1 MRRLVGA
8 VLAVACVAA
17 SSIVNAPVAKAA
29 ISPPGAPT
37 GVSASAGTLSATVRW
52 TPTGEIATS
61 FTVVSNPGGIS
72 ATVAGTAITAT
83 VTGLGF
89 GLAYDFT
96 VTGTNSGGAGSPS
109 SASNFV
115 TPLPPGSPYHPGVNV
130 PLINRDITAGQ
141 PLATNL
147 GDDPVHFRGL
157 SGLVLNVTA
166 SLATAATTVQ
176 LVLNQQVVQSIPVV
190 PGQQA
195 SSLVMLGVPAQ
206 FTQGAVQVTAGRAH
220 VELDFVGYFSAP
232 STLRDHSGMLQP
244 LQTATLFN
252 ASIAAGGST
261 DLTVLGQEGVPS
273 AHVAAVLV
281 NVTASGATAAG
292 ALTLSPAGS
301 FATGATTVGFGSG
314 QTTAN
319 RAIVALPSTGAI
331 RVADRAASATAKVEV
346 LGWFTDGTDA
356 TAIGSLY
363 TPLAPARLVDTTA
376 NGGPLLAGDTLSF
389 GVWGNGGAPPGS
401 SIAPPTSAV
410 LQVTAVNPSGA
421 GSIAISGA
429 NVVDFTSGATASSID
444 VVQLASDGSS
454 AVSVLGSN
462 TNVTVDLVGYLAGD
476 LIVPGTTKKLP
487 ASLLAGIT
495 SLTDTSITFGPVVQA
510 SPPINLNDV
519 INAGVSPTTPFGFL
533 RRVLAISTSSIG
545 ETVVT
550 TRNASLPEALT
561 AYSINWSEPPRTGVF
576 GMRQSARSNATASLP
591 PFQPPPGT
599 SIDPNWPVLTLAGK
613 GHQLVFP
620 ISASFSSLSG
630 ELNVTDLELQ
640 LVPHVAMG
648 NSPFTNPQFAF
659 ALSMGM
665 RFQADASILGTIAS
679 ATWTPFDHD
688 FTTKPPEVIPAGPID
703 IIVQGL
709 IEPRVTVDLTLQAGV
724 QVTIKADKY
733 SIFTG
738 GYNGGFF
745 GNSQSFDYVPSD
757 QTITNP
763 VPTLQ
768 AEFRPGLH
776 FIGGL
781 LFYGFAK
788 VAGDRNPYFRFTVD
802 PLGNP
807 WWEAALGM
815 CGHLIIGI
823 DFTQF
828 LINLRKEATIDFPCE
843 EIITAQAPGPFINIT
858 ITPSPASVARSG
870 TQHFTATTNP
880 ITTGVLWSVVDANGG
895 TLSNVTLTS
904 VDYTA
909 PARAGKY
916 QVQATS
922 LVDPTSTR
930 VVEIT
935 VTAVAPSTPTSV
947 AAALSGSTAATVTW
961 AAPVDDGGAPITDY
975 TVLSSDGTLM
985 DAGTSTFATFSGLAP
1000 GTAYTFTVTATNSA
1014 GLTSAPSPPSPPIT
1028 TPPAGPMSI
1037 VPTAINFGTV
1047 ALGRSSSPQAVLVTA
1062 GGNPLA
1068 ISSVAI
1074 SGTNP
1079 GEFGIQSDTCSGH
1092 TIQPGNSCTFSV
1104 GYTPTLQINAS
1115 AVVSIADDDPTSVQ
1129 TVTLTG
1135 SSPVQA
1141 ISGVVPVRDIQM
1153 IDSQTGYAIEAS
1165 LGSLLLKTTDGGKTW
1180 NRLFLPA
1187 PDQVNISFDGYN
1199 LRFIDAMHGFVG
1211 AYRSL
1216 QPSGRMTFILS
1227 TSDGGQTWQQINLPS
1242 GVGLGTFWFSD
1253 SLHGWMVTGVAG
1265 PPPPPGSIVNSTLA
1279 ALYATTDGGL
1289 TWSLQSLPD
1298 PVIAGTPGCI
1308 GDEGNITARFADAS
1322 NGWVSGVAL
1331 CFAPN
1336 GTITTQ
1342 GVLVWT
1348 TNDGGTSWTAHQLPA
1363 GVVSIYD
1370 RIQVTGMSQM
1380 RQPGVLMISSTSV
1393 EQVLIASDDGGAT
1406 FTVTPLPVQ
1415 NTQNVQTAAVTFSD
1429 SSHGVLLTTD
1439 GQVWRTSDA
1448 GATWQGGPLPR
1459 FVSST
1464 GRITSYGYGAIDS
1477 PDGTKI
1483 WVTGDVF
1490 YGFNLAGF
1498 IEYSADGG
1506 ATWTVQLL
1514 GSGT

>member
-1 MRRLVGA
+1 
-8 VLAVACVAA
+8 
-17 SSIVNAPVAKAA
+17 
-29 ISPPGAPT
+29 
-37 GVSASAGTLSATVRW
+37 
-52 TPTGEIATS
+52 
-61 FTVVSNPGGIS
+61 
-72 ATVAGTAITAT
+72 VAGTATSAT

-89 GLAYDFT
+89 ALAYNFA
-96 VTGTNSGGAGSPS
+96 VTGTNSAGAGPAS

-115 TPLPPGSPYHPGVNV
+115 TPLPPGSPYHPGFNV

-141 PLATNL
+141 PLASNL

-157 SGLVLNVTA
+157 SALVLNVTA
-166 SLATAATTVQ
+166 SLATTATTVQ
-176 LVLNQQVVQSIPVV
+176 LVVNQQVVQSIPVA

-195 SSLVMLGVPAQ
+195 SSLVMIGVPAQ
-206 FTQGAVQVTAGRAH
+206 FTQGAVQVTAGSAH

-232 STLRDHSGMLQP
+232 STLRDHSGMLRP
-244 LQTATLFN
+244 LQTATVFN
-252 ASIAAGGST
+252 APIAADGST
-261 DLTVLGQEGVPS
+261 NFTVLGQGGVPS

-356 TAIGSLY
+356 TAIGSLF

-376 NGGPLLAGDTLSF
+376 SGGPLLAGDTLSF
-389 GVWGNGGAPPGS
+389 GVWGQGGAPAGTS
-401 SIAPPTSAV
+401 VAPPTSAV

-421 GSIAISGA
+421 GSIAISGVNA
-429 NVVDFTSGATASSID
+429 VDFTAGASASSID

-462 TNVTVDLVGYLAGD
+462 TDVTVDLVGYLAGD

-487 ASLLAGIT
+487 ATLLAGIT
-495 SLTDTSITFGPVVQA
+495 SLTDTSITFGAGVQA

-519 INAGVSPTTPFGFL
+519 INAGLSPTTPFGFL

-545 ETVVT
+545 ETVLT
-550 TRNASLPEALT
+550 TRNASLAEALT
-561 AYSINWSEPPRTGVF
+561 AYSINWTEPPRAGVF
-576 GMRQSARSNATASLP
+576 GMRQSARSIATASLP

-599 SIDPNWPVLTLAGK
+599 SIDPKWPVLTLAGN

-640 LVPHVAMG
+640 LVPHVEVG
-648 NSPFTNPQFAF
+648 NNPFTNPQFAF
-659 ALSMGM
+659 ALSMAM
-665 RFQADASILGTIAS
+665 KFQADASILGTIAS
-679 ATWTPFDHD
+679 TTWTPFDHD
-688 FTTKPPEVIPAGPID
+688 FTTKPPDVIPAGPID

-709 IEPRVTVDLTLQAGV
+709 IEPRITVDLTLQAGV
-724 QVTIKADKY
+724 QVSIKAEKY
-733 SIFTG
+733 SIITG
-738 GYNGGFF
+738 GYDGGFF
-745 GNSQSFDYVPSD
+745 GNTKSFDYVPSD

-788 VAGDRNPYFRFTVD
+788 VAGDKNPYFRFTVD

-807 WWEAALGM
+807 WWEAALGI

-828 LINLRKEATIDFPCE
+828 LINIRKEASIDFPCE
-843 EIITAQAPGPFINIT
+843 EIIVAHAPGPFINIT
-858 ITPSPASVARSG
+858 ISPSPASVARSG
-870 TQHFTATTNP
+870 TQHFTATTVP
-880 ITTGVLWSVVDANGG
+880 ITSGVLWSVVDANGG
-895 TLSNVTLTS
+895 TLSNATLTS
-904 VDYTA
+904 VDYAA

-916 QVQATS
+916 HVQAAS
-922 LVDPTSTR
+922 LVDPTSTQ
-930 VVEIT
+930 VVVIT
-935 VTAVAPSTPTSV
+935 VTAVAPSAPTNV

-961 AAPVDDGGAPITDY
+961 AAPVDDGGAPITHY
-975 TVLSSDGTLM
+975 AVVSSDGTLI
-985 DAGTSTFATFSGLAP
+985 DAGTSTLATFSGLIP
-1000 GTAYTFTVTATNSA
+1000 GTVYTFTVTATNSA
-1014 GLTSAPSPPSPPIT
+1014 GLTSTPSPPSPPIT

-1037 VPTAINFGTV
+1037 LPTAITFGTV
-1047 ALGRSSSPQAVLVTA
+1047 ALGQSASPQTVVVTA
-1062 GGNPLA
+1062 GGNPLV
-1068 ISSVAI
+1068 ISTVTLG
-1074 SGTNP
+1074 GTNA
-1079 GEFGIQSDTCSGH
+1079 GEFGIPSDTCSGH

-1104 GYTPTLQINAS
+1104 GYAPTSQINAN
-1115 AVVSIADDDPTSVQ
+1115 AVVSITDNDPTLVQ

-1141 ISGVVPVRDIQM
+1141 TSGVVPVRDIQM
-1153 IDSQTGYAIEAS
+1153 IDSQTGYAIEAF

-1180 NRLFLPA
+1180 NRLYLPGS
-1187 PDQVNISFDGYN
+1187 DQANISFNGYN

-1211 AYRSL
+1211 AYRKL
-1216 QPSGRMTFILS
+1216 QPFGQVSFILS

-1242 GVGLGTFWFSD
+1242 GLALSVFWFSD
-1253 SLHGWMVTGVAG
+1253 SLHGWILGGGAAG
-1265 PPPPPGSIVNSTLA
+1265 P
-1279 ALYATTDGGL
+1279 YATKDGGL
-1289 TWSLQSLPD
+1289 TWSPQTLPN
-1298 PVIAGTPGCI
+1298 PIVASTPGCL
-1308 GDEGNITARFADAS
+1308 GGGNAGLRFADAS
-1322 NGWVSGVAL
+1322 NGWVSAMTL

-1336 GTITTQ
+1336 GILTTETA
-1342 GVLVWT
+1342 LVWT
-1348 TNDGGTSWTAHQLPA
+1348 TNDGGTTWTVHQLPA

-1370 RIQVTGMSQM
+1370 RIQVTGTSQM
-1380 RQPGVLMISSTSV
+1380 RQPGTLMISSTSV

-1406 FTVTPLPVQ
+1406 FTFTPLPVQ
-1415 NTQNVQTAAVTFSD
+1415 NTQNVQTHAVTFSD
-1429 SSHGVLLTTD
+1429 GSHGVLLTTD

-1459 FVSST
+1459 FVSSA
-1464 GRITSYGYGAIDS
+1464 GQINVYGYEAIDS

-1490 YGFNLAGF
+1490 YGFILNGF

-1514 GSGT
+1514 GNGT